1 MVVSVSFLRK
11 RNPELE
17 IETEIETYRCILDPD
32 TDIAQ
37 LLSSIENALDAKVV
51 VRPA

>member
-1 MVVSVSFLRK
+1 
-11 RNPELE
+11 
-17 IETEIETYRCILDPD
+17 LDPD
-32 TDIAQ
+32 TDIVQ